1 MRRTAFLFPRI
12 QPKSGDFL
20 KLKVELGNLSELSA
34 VTHEPYVAL
43 YSMYRCVTYL
53 PTVA

>member
-1 MRRTAFLFPRI
+1 MVLNWTQTTSISKA
-12 QPKSGDFL
+12 G
-20 KLKVELGNLSELSA
+20 SELSA

-43 YSMYRCVTYL
+43 YSMYRCVAYL